1 MKVQVQ
7 VFPGNPIQQNGSV
20 VYNDQ
25 KDAVIIDPSCY
36 ERFEQ
41 QELTDFIAD
50 NQLNVHAVLNTHCH
64 IDHVAGNA
72 FCVDTFKVP
81 LLAHKEEL
89 FTLSFAERSAQMYG
103 LTAYI
108 PSPEPTDFIED
119 KQVLRFGNLEFEVIF
134 GPGHSVGHVA
144 FYNAENRI
152 LIGGDILFKGSFGR
166 VDLPGGSMEVLKKTI
181 HERIFTLPNDTIV
194 YPGHGPTTT
203 IGEEKQT
210 NYILQF

>member
-1 MKVQVQ
+1 MKVQI
-7 VFPGNPIQQNGSV
+7 FTGNPIQQNASV

-41 QELTDFIAD
+41 KQLTDFIEQ
-50 NQLNVHAVLNTHCH
+50 NELKVHAVLNTHCH
-64 IDHVAGNA
+64 IDHIVGNA
-72 FCVDTFKVP
+72 FCVDTFGVP

-103 LTAYI
+103 LEAYI
-108 PSPEPTDFIED
+108 PSPEPTVFIED
-119 KQVLRFGNLEFEVIF
+119 KQKLRFGELEFEVIF

-144 FYNAENRI
+144 FYNAEAHI

-166 VDLPGGSMEVLKKTI
+166 TDLPGGSMEVLKKTI
-181 HERIFTLPNDTIV
+181 MDRMFSLPDNTVV

-203 IGEEKQT
+203 IGEEKRT